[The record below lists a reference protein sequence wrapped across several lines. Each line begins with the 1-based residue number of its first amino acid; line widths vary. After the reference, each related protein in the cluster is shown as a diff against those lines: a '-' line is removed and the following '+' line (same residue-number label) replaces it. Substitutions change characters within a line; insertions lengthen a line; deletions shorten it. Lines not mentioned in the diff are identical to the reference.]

1 MENKPKIQA
10 LGRSVIVKE
19 VVNEVKVGDYDFS
32 NKEDKNDKFRK
43 GVIVSI
49 CPDVPKDENGESY
62 VKEGD
67 TVMYDSY
74 KTTNITIDGEVY
86 STFYLGDLVVRL

>member
-10 LGRSVIVKE
+10 LGRSVVVKE
-19 VVNEVKVGDYDFS
+19 IANEVKVGEYDFS

-43 GVIVSI
+43 GIVVSI
-49 CPDVPKDENGESY
+49 CPDVPKNENGEPY

-67 TVMYDSY
+67 TVMYEEY
-74 KTTNITIDGEVY
+74 KSSNITIEGEVY
-86 STFYLGDLVVRL
+86 KTFYLLDLVVKL